1 MAIINVILS
10 GGVGSRLWP
19 LSRKSR
25 PKQYIPLF
33 DGKTLFQ
40 ICAERNRSLV
50 DSIQVVGSIDN
61 YKLSRVDFEQCGIN
75 DYTEIIEAVPRN
87 TAASIAFA
95 AFAAAPDDILIV
107 TPSDHIIKGFE
118 SYKKAIRDA
127 IELAEQEYIVTFGAT
142 PTRPETGYGYI
153 EHDTE
158 MNVLSFKEKPTLDI
172 AKEYLSSKK
181 YLWNGGF
188 FCFKASVYL
197 DELKQFASEVYEAS
211 GKAMNNIKDGFLPL
225 DEMMKIPSIS
235 VDYAVMEHSKKIKVV
250 PFGFE
255 WSDLGSFESV
265 WEYLGKESKENVG
278 GNLVLGSQ
286 KHVEFIGL
294 ENLILV
300 ETDDAILVMPKDKAQ
315 HVKEVYER
323 LEKEKPELLK

>member
-33 DGKTLFQ
+33 NDKTLFQ
-40 ICAERNRSLV
+40 ICAERNSSLV
-50 DSIQVVGSIDN
+50 DSIQVIGSVDN
-61 YKLSRVDFEQCGIN
+61 YKLSRFDFEQCGIN
-75 DYTEIIEAVPRN
+75 NYTEIIEAAPRN

-95 AFAAAPDDILIV
+95 AFSAASDDILIV

-118 SYKKAIRDA
+118 GYKEAIDRA
-127 IELAEQEYIVTFGAT
+127 VKLAEQGYIVTFGAT

-153 EHDTE
+153 EHDAE
-158 MNVLSFKEKPTLDI
+158 MNVLSFKEKPTLEI
-172 AKEYLSSKK
+172 AKEYLASKR

-197 DELKQFASEVYEAS
+197 EELKQFAPKVYDTAFN
-211 GKAMNNIKDGFLPL
+211 AMNHIKDSFLPL
-225 DEMMKIPSIS
+225 DEMMEIPSIS

-250 PFGFE
+250 PFDFE
-255 WSDLGSFESV
+255 WNDLGSFESV
-265 WEYLGKESKENVG
+265 WEYLGKDSKENIA

-300 ETDDAILVMPKDKAQ
+300 ETEDAILVMPKDKTQ
-315 HVKEVYER
+315 LVKEVYER